1 MTDSVEGIVPD
12 FLTLLHGVID
22 SPDIPLNVSRSYL
35 QSDSNVKKI
44 STYITKKVSD
54 RLQSIF
60 KNDRKQFEDKW
71 NDLKIFINYGMLTQE
86 DFYEKAQKF
95 ALFTDTDSKHYTFEE
110 YQTLIKDNQTDKDG
124 NLIYLYANNKDE
136 QYSYIEAATNKGYD
150 VLLMDGQLDV
160 AMVSMLEQKF
170 EKSRFT
176 RVDSDVV
183 DNLIVKEDRK
193 AKYWKQANKMLL
205 QSPLRVNYLKWIRLN
220 LTL

>member
-1 MTDSVEGIVPD
+1 M
-12 FLTLLHGVID
+12 
-22 SPDIPLNVSRSYL
+22 
-35 QSDSNVKKI
+35 
-44 STYITKKVSD
+44 
-54 RLQSIF
+54 
-60 KNDRKQFEDKW
+60 
-71 NDLKIFINYGMLTQE
+71 
-86 DFYEKAQKF
+86 
-95 ALFTDTDSKHYTFEE
+95 
-110 YQTLIKDNQTDKDG
+110 IKDNQTDKDG

-193 AKYWKQANKMLL
+193 AKCWKQANKMLL

-220 LTL
+220 STL

>member
-1 MTDSVEGIVPD
+1 M
-12 FLTLLHGVID
+12 
-22 SPDIPLNVSRSYL
+22 
-35 QSDSNVKKI
+35 
-44 STYITKKVSD
+44 
-54 RLQSIF
+54 QSIF

-193 AKYWKQANKMLL
+193 SEVLEAGKQDAITIAFKSQLPKMDK
-205 QSPLRVNYLKWIRLN
+205 V
-220 LTL
+220 